1 MEFRNSYNTQNSCHL
16 SLVFIFQLLFFY
28 SSILTAQSQGEPFLA
43 KPFQNNVFI
52 KEPIVIKGAFNY
64 SLKTIAKALYELSM
78 IKTIWDSSSP
88 CSNGLTAMILANEIY
103 DNSNIK
109 CVSSDNTMKEI
120 ENYNARR
127 ISFY

>member
-52 KEPIVIKGAFNY
+52 KEQGQFSKNAKETKSIKSY
-64 SLKTIAKALYELSM
+64 YLY
-78 IKTIWDSSSP
+78 II
-88 CSNGLTAMILANEIY
+88 
-103 DNSNIK
+103 
-109 CVSSDNTMKEI
+109 
-120 ENYNARR
+120 
-127 ISFY
+127 